1 MNKKYE
7 MDMCN
12 GPLLSKILIFALPL
26 MASGVLQLL
35 FNAADIIVVGQ
46 FSGSQALAAVG
57 STSALVNLFTNV
69 FIGFSIGTNVLV
81 AQLFAAKDDK
91 NVFEIVHTSILL
103 AFIGGIF
110 LILVVIP
117 FAPVILAWMGTP
129 DDVLSQ
135 AALYIRILFVG
146 MPMMLVYNFG
156 AAILRAIGDTRRPL
170 YYLAFSGVINVVLN
184 LIFVIVFHMGVAGVA
199 LATII
204 SQTISALLVCKCLM
218 QSDGMYR
225 LDIKSLHI
233 NKGKMMAIV
242 RIGLPAGLQGAVFS
256 ISNVLIQSSVNS
268 FGSVAMA
275 GNTAGNNIEGFVY
288 TAMNALYQTALSFT
302 SQNLGGGKYER
313 IRKVAV
319 QCLILVTL
327 IGAVFENLAIY
338 FGDTLLG
345 FYSSDPEVIAFGLR
359 RLTIMCRVYFL
370 CGLMDVTVGVLRG
383 LGAAMSPMI
392 ISLTGACGLRVLWIF
407 TVFQWHR
414 SLETLYISYPIT
426 WTITWLAQLICLF
439 IIWKKNVVPRIK
451 EREAA

>member
-81 AQLFAAKDDK
+81 AQFFAAKDDK

-170 YYLAFSGVINVVLN
+170 YYLAFSGVINVLLN
-184 LIFVIVFHMGVAGVA
+184 LMFVIVFHMGVAGVA

-204 SQTISALLVCKCLM
+204 SQTISALMVCKCLM

-327 IGAVFENLAIY
+327 IGAVFGNLAIY